1 LVILN
6 DIPVTGTITFL
17 IFFEVEVFP
26 ELPCESVI
34 MRNPVKGFIRKLT
47 PEESKKYEDREERL
61 KKEGKK

>member
-1 LVILN
+1 MTDAVAK
-6 DIPVTGTITFL
+6 PVKAT
-17 IFFEVEVFP
+17 
-26 ELPCESVI
+26 I